1 MKSSSCEGGQVPDA
15 PHLLRTQTVF
25 PTADDRLGIAGIV
38 PCCGDPGIGY
48 TRMRVFGPE
57 FDKSTLTVFG
67 VGETMLSGADQLVQ
81 NAYTLTAAR
90 DHVQSLRML

>member
-1 MKSSSCEGGQVPDA
+1 
-15 PHLLRTQTVF
+15 
-25 PTADDRLGIAGIV
+25 
-38 PCCGDPGIGY
+38 
-48 TRMRVFGPE
+48 MRVFGPE